1 MIGTYRI
8 FAVLFIAL
16 GIGSMLAID
25 LVSPVQVAE
34 NNVTLIQKTDP
45 HWPARG
51 AISVDPCFNRICLDI

>member
-16 GIGSMLAID
+16 VIGSTLAFD
-25 LVSPVQVAE
+25 LVSPVQVADS
-34 NNVTLIQKTDP
+34 NVTLIHKTDP

-51 AISVDPCFNRICLDI
+51 AISVDPCFNRGCLDI